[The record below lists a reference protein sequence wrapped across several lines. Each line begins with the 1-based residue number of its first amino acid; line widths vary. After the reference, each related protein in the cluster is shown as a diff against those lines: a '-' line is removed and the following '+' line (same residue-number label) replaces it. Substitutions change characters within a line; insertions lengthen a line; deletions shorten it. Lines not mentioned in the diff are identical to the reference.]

1 MRPDIAYVYYKLK
14 QLRFEFKEGDRKLF
28 PKDYRFDYGLDRYVR
43 VDGNDLY
50 ISKDTFKPLEEELE
64 YADRCHNL
72 EENKTNNCSI
82 VSLFDS
88 LKNGIYEL
96 RDGKMIHRVVRG
108 IEENGLCVVSEFCKY
123 PECDEKF
130 YYQEHNIK
138 WFFKEDRSE

>member
-1 MRPDIAYVYYKLK
+1 MKPEIDYVYNKLK
-14 QLRFEFKEGDRKLF
+14 QLRFDFKESDRKLF
-28 PKDYRFDYGLDRYVR
+28 PNEYTFDYGLDRYVR

-64 YADRCHNL
+64 YADKFHTL

-82 VSLFDS
+82 ILLFDS

-96 RDGKMIHRVVRG
+96 RNGEMIHREVRG
-108 IEENGLCVVSEFCKY
+108 IEQNGLCVISEFCKY
-123 PECDEKF
+123 PECDETF
-130 YYQEHNIK
+130 YYKEHNIK